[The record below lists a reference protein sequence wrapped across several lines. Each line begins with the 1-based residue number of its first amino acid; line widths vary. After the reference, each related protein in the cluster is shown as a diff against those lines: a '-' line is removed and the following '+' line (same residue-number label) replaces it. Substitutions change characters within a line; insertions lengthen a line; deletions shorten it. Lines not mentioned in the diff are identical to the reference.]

1 MTFLRFLRD
10 TRGNYAM
17 MTALLMVPLLGAL
30 ALGVDYTEM
39 SRQRQVTLH
48 ALDAAGIATARRI
61 LEGASEAEALAYAQ
75 QFFAANLRSVE
86 ASKVTL
92 RVQLP
97 SQQAGRETLKLDAD
111 LRYDPFF
118 LPSFIMGTAD
128 SAESLTFS
136 AHSEIRLQNTLEVA
150 LVLDNSGSMDF
161 VGTGSG
167 RKRMDLLKEAATELV
182 TTIAQRA
189 QQMKQVAEPVR
200 FSVVPFSGT
209 VNVGAQ
215 NASASWMDT
224 QGRSP
229 IHHEN
234 FDWSTM
240 GAHDT
245 NRRVEKDGDVFRKRG
260 TGWGTEVN
268 QIVTRFSMF
277 DEIKRVTGTQTQQTQ
292 VWGCTQY
299 WWGTNICRT
308 NGWVTT
314 TEQVPVL
321 GPATSWAG
329 CVETRPGT
337 LAYDVT
343 APSSQ
348 HPSSLFVPMFAPD
361 ETDNEDSWRRDA
373 MGNWWKDMTSG
384 TDAQRQRFMPKY
396 FQAAPL
402 GSDFMGTDK
411 GPNAMCTTTPILPL
425 TDVSTTAGVNTVKKA
440 ITDMRALGATDIP
453 EGTAWGWRTLNSAA
467 PFTQGRPEHERGND
481 KVLIVLTDGFNT
493 YYTPNSLGYN
503 DLANNRSIY
512 SNKGYTGVNA
522 PGANRTRLFQN
533 TTVTATTHT
542 NANFTTAMNQ
552 HLDSVCEAAK
562 AAGIIVMTVA
572 LDLSSSVA
580 DEREAINA
588 MTRCASDS
596 RFRRD
601 PNDPTKAAK
610 LFWNANGSN
619 LADKFREIADE
630 LSNLRIVG

>member
-1 MTFLRFLRD
+1 MILLRFLKD
-10 TRGNYAM
+10 VGGNYAM
-17 MTALLMVPLLGAL
+17 MTAVLMVPLLGAL

-61 LEGASEAEALAYAQ
+61 LEGATDAEAHDYAQ
-75 QFFAANLRSVE
+75 QFFQANLRSVDP
-86 ASKVTL
+86 SKVTL

-97 SQQAGRETLKLDAD
+97 SNQPGRETLKLDAD

-118 LPSFIMGTAD
+118 LPSFVMGTAD
-128 SAESLTFS
+128 SAESLHFS

-150 LVLDNSGSMDF
+150 LVLDNSGSMNEN
-161 VGTGSG
+161 GTGSG

-182 TTIAQRA
+182 ATIAQRA
-189 QQMKQVAEPVR
+189 QQMKQVSEPVR
-200 FSVVPFSGT
+200 FSVVPFAGT
-209 VNVGAQ
+209 VNVGPQHA
-215 NASASWMDT
+215 NAAWIDT
-224 QGRSP
+224 EGRSP

-240 GAHDT
+240 DAHNS
-245 NRRVEKDGDVFRKRG
+245 NRRVEKVGDVFRKRG
-260 TGWGTEVN
+260 SGWGSEEN
-268 QIVTRFSMF
+268 QIVTRFTLYN
-277 DEIKRVTGTQTQQTQ
+277 ELQRVTGTQQ
-292 VWGCTQY
+292 VQRTICSTYNWNGS
-299 WWGTNICRT
+299 CRT
-308 NGWVTT
+308 WANVT
-314 TEQVPVL
+314 ENVPVL
-321 GPATSWAG
+321 GPASSWAG

-343 APSSQ
+343 PPSSQ
-348 HPSSLFVPMFAPD
+348 NPSSLFVPMFAPD
-361 ETDNEDSWRRDA
+361 ETDNRDNWNRTA
-373 MGNWWKDMTSG
+373 MGNWWADLT
-384 TDAQRQRFMPKY
+384 TNTNNAYRQRFMPKY
-396 FQAAPL
+396 FEPAGQGTAY
-402 GSDFMGTDK
+402 MGAYE
-411 GPNAMCTTTPILPL
+411 GPNDMCSTTPILPL
-425 TDVSTTAGVNTVKKA
+425 TDVSTTAGLNTVKTA
-440 ITDMRALGATDIP
+440 ISDMRALGATDIP

-493 YYTPNSLGYN
+493 YYTPNSLSRN

-522 PGANRTRLFQN
+522 PGANRTRLFEN
-533 TTVTATTHT
+533 TTVNASTHT
-542 NANFTTAMNQ
+542 NANFTSAMNQ
-552 HLDSVCEAAK
+552 HLDRVCEEAK
-562 AAGIIVMTVA
+562 AAGVIVMTVA

-580 DEREAINA
+580 NERDAINA